1 MPRPSPVE
9 PGFIPKRVER
19 LSRSAGTK
27 HSVAGLT
34 AEGLACHAP
43 RPVVL
48 KLPLAAPAEP
58 GARTSV
64 PSLSTRPCR
73 PASFGSA
80 AGQRHA
86 GSAAVRTAGI
96 RCPRPAPAW
105 SCWRR
110 ARTAT
115 SPPSPRCCRAAR
127 PPTPCPP
134 TRRRRRCLRLSRT
147 PRARR
152 STRRSSSCCSRRPP
166 TRTACPSPARR
177 ASRPATRPCSTPRRR
192 ASWYPALGTI
202 RLDLVHAHPRWVD
215 RELRGQRR
223 AERCS

>member
-1 MPRPSPVE
+1 MARNPSRH
-9 PGFIPKRVER
+9 PGFREGWLRAALVQSTASLGWQLRAWHAAHR
-19 LSRSAGTK
+19 LLLFLNSHWRR
-27 HSVAGLT
+27 
-34 AEGLACHAP
+34 P
-43 RPVVL
+43 RRL
-48 KLPLAAPAEP
+48 R
-58 GARTSV
+58 ARTSA

-177 ASRPATRPCSTPRRR
+177 ASRPATRPCSR
-192 ASWYPALGTI
+192 ASWCPALGTT
-202 RLDLVHAHPRWVD
+202 RLDLVHPHPRWVD